1 LKTLKLKSLPETS
14 MRCLWKGLVLSNL
27 TTLMVNK
34 CKRLTHV
41 FSDSMIA
48 SLVQL
53 NFLNIESCEEL
64 EQIIARD
71 NDDGKDQILPGDHL
85 QSLCFPNLCEI
96 DVRKCNMLK
105 SLFPVAMASG

>member
-1 LKTLKLKSLPETS
+1 LGIIDSSIYQNILGLISNKLVPLLSSDVGVDSLKTLKLKSLPETS

-27 TTLMVNK
+27 TTLVVSK

-71 NDDGKDQILPGDHL
+71 NDDGKD
-85 QSLCFPNLCEI
+85 
-96 DVRKCNMLK
+96 
-105 SLFPVAMASG
+105 

>member
-1 LKTLKLKSLPETS
+1 MEVFGQDDKPPFANIELSIAMSTYILLLIMPLLSSDVGVDSLKTLKLKSLPETS

-27 TTLMVNK
+27 TTLVVSK

-53 NFLNIESCEEL
+53 NFLNIES
-64 EQIIARD
+64 
-71 NDDGKDQILPGDHL
+71 
-85 QSLCFPNLCEI
+85 
-96 DVRKCNMLK
+96 
-105 SLFPVAMASG
+105 